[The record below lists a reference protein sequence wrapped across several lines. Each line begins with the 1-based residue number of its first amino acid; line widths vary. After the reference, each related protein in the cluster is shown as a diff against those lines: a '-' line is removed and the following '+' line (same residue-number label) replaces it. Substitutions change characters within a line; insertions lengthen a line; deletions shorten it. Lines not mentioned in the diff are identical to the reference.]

1 MKYGCIGEKLGHSF
15 SKEIHAMLQDY
26 QYELKEIAPEKLS
39 SFMEEK
45 NFSAINV
52 TIPYKE
58 KVIPYLDYI
67 SDTAEKIGA
76 VNTIVCKDN
85 KLYGYNTDF
94 GGMRALIKREG
105 IEIEGKKVLI
115 LGTGGTSKT
124 ASEVAKSLG
133 ASSVYK
139 VSRSERPES
148 VTYEAAY
155 SLHSDADVIINTTPL
170 GMFPNIEGCPVD
182 LSKFSKLSGVVDA
195 VYNPLKTKLV
205 SSAQSLGIK
214 ATTGLFM
221 LVMQAAIASG
231 IFLGIKYEDEAVER
245 IYNKILKSKQN
256 IVLIGMPTSGKTT
269 VGKILADNLHREF
282 IDTDSEIEKK
292 TGMSVAEIFE
302 KKGEKEFRRI
312 ETEVIK
318 EISKGQGMVIAT
330 GGGAVLADEN
340 VGSLKMN
347 GIVYF
352 LDRPIENL
360 MVTNS
365 RPLSGTPE
373 ALRKL
378 YCERYGIYK
387 RAADVIVLNDDT
399 KENAAKEIERNF
411 LG

>member
-231 IFLGIKYEDEAVER
+231 IFLGIEYEDEAVER

-282 IDTDSEIEKK
+282 KDTDSEIEKK

-387 RAADVIVLNDDT
+387 RSADVIVLNDDT